1 MTATQLENDV
11 RWDGECIV
19 VWALSDR
26 GRVECK
32 IPRNTIHSIPLFAD
46 AITREIDRDRNE
58 IVERLRPILLVKIAG
73 SETTTIILQPQDLQ
87 SK

>member
-1 MTATQLENDV
+1 M
-11 RWDGECIV
+11 
-19 VWALSDR
+19 
-26 GRVECK
+26 
-32 IPRNTIHSIPLFAD
+32 NTIHSIPLFAD